1 MLKPLTKPLLS
12 FIAIFA
18 VSFSIHA
25 QAHQAVPE
33 CKTRPEF
40 FTHGKFLSSIR
51 SLPHMLLIGQRAIY
65 YAESKTTGFRLWG
78 EQSFV
83 KGQSR
88 INCASMKEAETQSFS
103 IYAPTLIDLSGDKSI
118 GDSYWQ
124 FHMIANPQ
132 QFGIWN
138 KKSRLFSKTTDLE
151 AGLAKIGAQV
161 QVVQI
166 SKDQFE
172 LQFSRETDKMIETLS
187 IRFDAVTEVP

>member
-1 MLKPLTKPLLS
+1 LNLKPLIYFVALMTVSLSAWANKP
-12 FIAIFA
+12 
-18 VSFSIHA
+18 
-25 QAHQAVPE
+25 VPE

-40 FTHGKFLSSIR
+40 FTHGKILPSIKA
-51 SLPHMLLIGQRAIY
+51 LPHLVLIGQRAIY
-65 YAESKTTGFRLWG
+65 YAESKAGDFRLWG

-88 INCASMKEAETQSFS
+88 IVCASIKESPKETDSQSFS

-138 KKSRLFSKTTDLE
+138 KKSRLFPKTTDLE
-151 AGLAKIGAQV
+151 SGLLKIGAQV
-161 QVVQI
+161 QVIQI

-172 LQFSRETDKMIETLS
+172 IQFIRETEKMVETLS
-187 IRFDAVTEVP
+187 VRFDAVADVP